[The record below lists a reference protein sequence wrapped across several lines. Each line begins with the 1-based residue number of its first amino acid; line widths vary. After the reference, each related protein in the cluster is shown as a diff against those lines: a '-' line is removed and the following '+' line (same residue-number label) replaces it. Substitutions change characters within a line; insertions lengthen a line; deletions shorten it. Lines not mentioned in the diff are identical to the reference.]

1 MFGLTP
7 WKEVI
12 TGQFLLSAGA
22 LFYTFWWLI
31 AFKPDSSR
39 SGGPLSALCFLLLAL
54 FGLGG
59 TVLSAH
65 GVHGLS
71 LPPSWPSWEMI
82 FLLAGVAY
90 FILLAGSIKIFGR
103 QPTTELLLIVCW
115 ALLEILVLGVLHEA
129 GALEGMAYGI
139 SWAAVAA
146 ASVIAFA
153 AYMMY
158 YRMDDHTAYITG
170 AIPLLIDGAVSL
182 LIAFCGK

>member
-12 TGQFLLSAGA
+12 TGQFLLSVGA
-22 LFYTFWWLI
+22 LFYTFWWLT
-31 AFKPDSSR
+31 AFKPDTT
-39 SGGPLSALCFLLLAL
+39 GGGGLKGFFLFILLAL
-54 FGLGG
+54 SGLGG

-65 GVHGLS
+65 GAHEMP
-71 LPPSWPSWEMI
+71 LPSTWPSSGMI
-82 FLLAGVAY
+82 FLLAAIVY
-90 FILLAGSIKIFGR
+90 FILLAGSVKLFGR

-129 GALEGMAYGI
+129 GALKGMVYDI

-146 ASVIAFA
+146 ASVIAFVT
-153 AYMMY
+153 YMMY
-158 YRMDDHTAYITG
+158 YRMGDRTAYITG

-182 LIAFCGK
+182 LIAFCAK